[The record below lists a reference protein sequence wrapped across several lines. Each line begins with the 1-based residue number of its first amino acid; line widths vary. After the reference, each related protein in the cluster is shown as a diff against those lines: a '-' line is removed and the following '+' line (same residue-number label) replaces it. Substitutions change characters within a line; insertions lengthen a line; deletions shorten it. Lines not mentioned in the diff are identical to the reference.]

1 MTDFYILGFSN
12 YKTKQILLSV
22 GIMIMYSLTIVGN
35 LVITMLISL
44 VHKLHTPMYF
54 FLCNLAISDVI
65 YVSSTL
71 PKLLSITITQ
81 DNMISFAGCI
91 SQLFFFTFSGVC
103 DIFVLTSMAGD
114 RYVAI
119 CKPLRYTLI
128 MNRRV
133 SGTMSALCWTVSAVN
148 SLLLTLLTS
157 GLDFCNS
164 REINYFFCDVKTMT
178 ELSSSDT
185 TSREIFMLIEDIIIG
200 FVPFSLTVVS
210 YVQIISTILKIRSS
224 ETRLKAFSSC
234 SSHLTAVILFYAP
247 VLILYMKP
255 ESEHS
260 KEQDNLISL
269 LYVAVVPMLNP
280 FVYSLRNKDV
290 LHAVTKLIP
299 RKMKRHKK
307 CKQNVRT

>member
-1 MTDFYILGFSN
+1 MNCENGTITDFYILGFSN
-12 YKTKQILLSV
+12 FKTEQIPLSV
-22 GIMIMYSLTIVGN
+22 EIMIMYLMTIVGN
-35 LVITMLISL
+35 LVITMVIGL
-44 VHKLHTPMYF
+44 VSNLHTPMYF

-71 PKLLSITITQ
+71 PKLLSITIAE
-81 DNMISFAGCI
+81 DNRISFAGCI
-91 SQLFFFTFSGVC
+91 SQLYFFTFSGIC
-103 DIFVLTSMAGD
+103 DVFVLTSMAGD

-119 CKPLRYTLI
+119 CRPLQYILI

-133 SGTMSALCWTVSAVN
+133 CGTMSALCWIVTAVN

-157 GLDFCNS
+157 ALDFCNS
-164 REINYFFCDVKTMT
+164 HEIKYFFCDLKTMT
-178 ELSSSDT
+178 ALSSSDT
-185 TSREIFMLIEDIIIG
+185 TIMEIFIRIEDLIFA
-200 FVPFSLTVVS
+200 FVPLSLTVVS
-210 YVQIISTILKIRSS
+210 YIRSS

-234 SSHLTAVILFYAP
+234 TSHLTTVILFYGP

-255 ESEHS
+255 ESEYS

-290 LHAVTKLIP
+290 LDAVRKLIA
-299 RKMKRHKK
+299 KNIV
-307 CKQNVRT
+307 CT

>member
-1 MTDFYILGFSN
+1 MNYCKNGTMTDFYILGFSN

-299 RKMKRHKK
+299 RKM
-307 CKQNVRT
+307 